1 LSLAHYRNTAQRT
14 DTPRE
19 TEIRVFAHVNAL
31 LAGAGSAAARVA
43 ALHTNHKLWSVLL
56 MDLASPT
63 NRLPRELRGRLASL
77 AIWVQRESMRLMD
90 STDPLDALIGI
101 NRDMA
106 DGLAAQRDA
115 AAQPAPPAQTFA
127 PAVA

>member
-1 LSLAHYRNTAQRT
+1 MSLAHYRSTAERT

-19 TEIRVFAHVNAL
+19 TEIRAFAHVNTL
-31 LAGAGSAAARVA
+31 LAGAAGVQARVA

-56 MDLASPT
+56 MDLAAPANS
-63 NRLPRELRGRLASL
+63 LPRELRGRLAGL
-77 AIWVQRESMRLMD
+77 AIWVQRESTRLMN

-106 DGLAAQRDA
+106 EGLAAQRDVA
-115 AAQPAPPAQTFA
+115 ATPALPARKFA